1 MTATSDRPDENSDR
15 LQVYLMLVEMADRV
29 SQRRQ
34 SANAFYL
41 SINSGLVGGF
51 AYLAQGDLP
60 KMSAAAI
67 AVAGVAICFLWVRS
81 VLSYRTLNEAK
92 FKVIQGLETNLPVA
106 PFTDEWKLLD
116 VDGDGRRH
124 IPFFAVEVKVPWVF
138 ALVHFLQLVSA
149 VLVS

>member
-1 MTATSDRPDENSDR
+1 MTAAPSGPDENSDR

-51 AYLAQGDLP
+51 SFLAQGDLP

-67 AVAGVAICFLWVRS
+67 SVAGVAICFLWVRS
-81 VLSYRTLNEAK
+81 ILSYRTLNEAK
-92 FKVIQGLETNLPVA
+92 FKVIQGLETHLPAA

-124 IPFFAVEVKVPWVF
+124 TPFSAVEIRVPWVF
-138 ALVHFLQLVSA
+138 AVVHFLQLVSEIF
-149 VLVS
+149 LS